1 MRERTV
7 TSKSIDVTRLADE
20 PTWPTKRQDV
30 LAALTIMQQHASRTG
45 GSLHLLEGW
54 GETAP
59 DHFWVQ
65 LPDWLL
71 DLGRHYQAQY
81 GEASEPILQRVLREL
96 LPVEPL
102 H

>member
-7 TSKSIDVTRLADE
+7 QSKTLDLNRLTDD

-30 LAALTIMQQHASRTG
+30 MAALAIIQRHATRSG
-45 GSLHLLEGW
+45 GALRLLDGW
-54 GETAP
+54 GETTP

-71 DLGRHYQAQY
+71 DLGRHYQALY
-81 GEASEPILQRVLREL
+81 GEAGEPILQRLLREL
-96 LPVEPL
+96 LPFEPL